1 MRALHLLTLGLLA
14 WTHVGWG
21 LLVRVARRLG
31 LGRVTD
37 DRESRAA
44 MAASG
49 AGDVGAASGGGAT
62 RGPVPTSPA
71 GAAPASSDAGGPST
85 AASGTAPTGLSTT
98 DERPT
103 VSVVIAAYAEEDAIA
118 ATVEGLAAQTW
129 PRDRLQ
135 IVVACDGS
143 TDQTAERARAAGA
156 DLVLELSRGG
166 KHHAQAGGV
175 ARATGEILAFSDAN
189 TSWEPT
195 ALAELVAAF
204 DDPQVGYACGRVS
217 FVAPEAA
224 SDRGSG
230 AAPNQE
236 GAYWRLEMALRRL
249 ESDWWSVTAGNGA
262 IYALRAELWSR
273 LRVAFGHDLALPHQV
288 VRHGLLAVD
297 RPTAKASEPMVPSI
311 DGEWRRKRRMMNQAW
326 RVVLRGGEDGGLRQ
340 GILDPT
346 GVPIPYL
353 AALVSHRWLR
363 YASPFLH
370 LLAYAAGL
378 AIVLGRGKGGGRNGT
393 DVSGAHAAGRAA
405 AGGSRCG
412 RRPVRGRRPRLHVL
426 LLAAHLAVPLGA
438 ALATRLRWRPL
449 LLCRY
454 YVLMTASI
462 AAGLSDHLR
471 HGTPAGWDPAEGT
484 R

>member
-21 LLVRVARRLG
+21 LFVRVARRLG

-37 DRESRAA
+37 DRESGSEADRRAD
-44 MAASG
+44 AS
-49 AGDVGAASGGGAT
+49 V
-62 RGPVPTSPA
+62 SPDDA
-71 GAAPASSDAGGPST
+71 GADDAST
-85 AASGTAPTGLSTT
+85 APVSSTT
-98 DERPT
+98 VDDRPT

-118 ATVEGLAAQTW
+118 ATVAGLAAQTW

-143 TDQTAERARAAGA
+143 TDRTAERARAAGA
-156 DLVLELSRGG
+156 DLVLELPRGG

-175 ARATGEILAFSDAN
+175 AQATGEILAFSDAN
-189 TSWEPT
+189 TSWDPT
-195 ALAELVAAF
+195 ALEELVAAF
-204 DDPQVGYACGRVS
+204 DDPQVGYACGRVH
-217 FVAPEAA
+217 FVAEDGAEGSSLVGAWNRGGRGPRRSPTGPESQAGCPTEGPEGEIRRSA
-224 SDRGSG
+224 DATDRGPRG
-230 AAPNQE
+230 KAPNQE
-236 GAYWRLEMALRRL
+236 GAYWKLEMALRRL

-273 LRVAFGHDLALPHQV
+273 LRVQFGHDLALPHQI
-288 VRHGLLAVD
+288 VRAGLLAVD

-346 GVPIPYL
+346 GLPIPYL

-378 AIVLGRGKGGGRNGT
+378 ALFVGRKP
-393 DVSGAHAAGRAA
+393 
-405 AGGSRCG
+405 
-412 RRPVRGRRPRLHVL
+412 RPTLHLL

-438 ALATRLRWRPL
+438 VAASRFRWRPL

>member
-21 LLVRVARRLG
+21 LFVRVARRLG

-44 MAASG
+44 
-49 AGDVGAASGGGAT
+49 T
-62 RGPVPTSPA
+62 
-71 GAAPASSDAGGPST
+71 AGGDAP
-85 AASGTAPTGLSTT
+85 GGDAPTKPL
-98 DERPT
+98 
-103 VSVVIAAYAEEDAIA
+103 VSVIIAAYAEEDAIA
-118 ATVEGLAAQTW
+118 ATVAGLAAQSW

-143 TDQTAERARAAGA
+143 TDRTAERARAAGA
-156 DLVLELSRGG
+156 DLVLELPRGG

-195 ALAELVAAF
+195 ALEELVAAF
-204 DDPQVGYACGRVS
+204 DDPRVGYACGRVS
-217 FVAPEAA
+217 FLKE
-224 SDRGSG
+224 DG
-230 AAPNQE
+230 ATNQE
-236 GAYWRLEMALRRL
+236 GAYWKLEMALRRL

-262 IYALRAELWSR
+262 IYALRTELWAQ

-288 VRHGLLAVD
+288 VRAGLLAVD

-326 RVVLRGGEDGGLRQ
+326 RVVLRGGEGGGLRQ

-346 GVPIPYL
+346 GVPLPYL

-370 LLAYAAGL
+370 LVAYAAGL
-378 AIVLGRGKGGGRNGT
+378 ALLL
-393 DVSGAHAAGRAA
+393 
-405 AGGSRCG
+405 
-412 RRPVRGRRPRLHVL
+412 RRRTTPLHVL

-438 ALATRLRWRPL
+438 AAATRIRWRPL

>member
-21 LLVRVARRLG
+21 LFVRVARRLG
-31 LGRVTD
+31 RGRVTD
-37 DRESRAA
+37 DRESRSAVA
-44 MAASG
+44 VASG
-49 AGDVGAASGGGAT
+49 RSAA
-62 RGPVPTSPA
+62 
-71 GAAPASSDAGGPST
+71 
-85 AASGTAPTGLSTT
+85 TT
-98 DERPT
+98 DRPL

-118 ATVEGLAAQTW
+118 ATVQGLAAQTW

-143 TDQTAERARAAGA
+143 TDRTAERARAAGA
-156 DLVLELSRGG
+156 DLVLELPRGG

-175 ARATGEILAFSDAN
+175 AQATGEILAFSDAN
-189 TSWEPT
+189 TRWEPT
-195 ALAELVAAF
+195 ALEELVAAF

-217 FVAPEAA
+217 FVAE
-224 SDRGSG
+224 DG
-230 AAPNQE
+230 ATNQE
-236 GAYWRLEMALRRL
+236 GAYWKLEMALRRL

-288 VRHGLLAVD
+288 VRAGLLAID

-346 GVPIPYL
+346 GLPIPYL

-378 AIVLGRGKGGGRNGT
+378 TIVLGRGGTPVRVAPAGSAAQGGGP
-393 DVSGAHAAGRAA
+393 
-405 AGGSRCG
+405 G
-412 RRPVRGRRPRLHVL
+412 RRSGRRDRPTLHVL
-426 LLAAHLAVPLGA
+426 LLAAHLAVPIGA
-438 ALATRLRWRPL
+438 VAAQRFRWRPL

>member
-21 LLVRVARRLG
+21 LFVRLARRLG

-37 DRESRAA
+37 DREARPRADGTLGAREAAGTTTSTTLRAA
-44 MAASG
+44 
-49 AGDVGAASGGGAT
+49 GG
-62 RGPVPTSPA
+62 PA
-71 GAAPASSDAGGPST
+71 GASGSSAGHP
-85 AASGTAPTGLSTT
+85 L
-98 DERPT
+98 
-103 VSVVIAAYAEEDAIA
+103 VSVIIAAYAEEDAIA
-118 ATVEGLAAQTW
+118 QTVANLAAQSW

-135 IVVACDGS
+135 IIVACDGS
-143 TDQTAERARAAGA
+143 TDRTAERARAAGA
-156 DLVLELSRGG
+156 DLVLELPRGG

-175 ARATGEILAFSDAN
+175 AEATGQILAFSDAN

-195 ALAELVAAF
+195 ALEELVAAF
-204 DDPQVGYACGRVS
+204 EDPRVGYACGRVS
-217 FVAPEAA
+217 FVAPDVA
-224 SDRGSG
+224 SGDGVG

-262 IYALRAELWSR
+262 IYALRAELWTR

-288 VRHGLLAVD
+288 VRAGLLAVD

-326 RVVLRGGEDGGLRQ
+326 RVVLRGGEGGGLRQ

-346 GVPIPYL
+346 GVPLPYL

-378 AIVLGRGKGGGRNGT
+378 AVVLGGGR
-393 DVSGAHAAGRAA
+393 GAAASVAGGGAVRRDHGAAGRGGGAGRAA
-405 AGGSRCG
+405 
-412 RRPVRGRRPRLHVL
+412 RPTLHVL
-426 LLAAHLAVPLGA
+426 LLAAHLAVPAGA
-438 ALATRLRWRPL
+438 AAAGRLRWRPL

-462 AAGLSDHLR
+462 AVGLGDHLR

>member
-21 LLVRVARRLG
+21 LFVRVARRFG
-31 LGRVTD
+31 IGRVTD
-37 DRESRAA
+37 DRESRSAA
-44 MAASG
+44 DGSAAESG
-49 AGDVGAASGGGAT
+49 LGSAT
-62 RGPVPTSPA
+62 SV
-71 GAAPASSDAGGPST
+71 
-85 AASGTAPTGLSTT
+85 
-98 DERPT
+98 RPM
-103 VSVVIAAYAEEDAIA
+103 VSVIVAAYAEEDAIA
-118 ATVEGLAAQTW
+118 ATVEGLQAQSW
-129 PRDRLQ
+129 PRERLQ

-143 TDQTAERARAAGA
+143 TDRTAERARAAGA
-156 DLVLELSRGG
+156 DLVLELPRGG

-175 ARATGEILAFSDAN
+175 AQATGEILAFSDAN
-189 TSWEPT
+189 TSWEPN

-204 DDPQVGYACGRVS
+204 EDPQVGYACGRVQ
-217 FVAPEAA
+217 FVAE
-224 SDRGSG
+224 DG
-230 AAPNQE
+230 ATNQE
-236 GAYWRLEMALRRL
+236 GAYWRMEMALRRR

-273 LRVAFGHDLALPHQV
+273 LRVTFGHDLALPHQV
-288 VRHGLLAVD
+288 VRAGMLAVD
-297 RPTAKASEPMVPSI
+297 RPTARASEPMVPSI
-311 DGEWRRKRRMMNQAW
+311 DGEWRRKRRMMNPAW
-326 RVVLRGGEDGGLRQ
+326 RVVLRGGAGGGLRS
-340 GILDPT
+340 GLLDPT

-363 YASPFLH
+363 YASPLLH

-378 AIVLGRGKGGGRNGT
+378 AVL
-393 DVSGAHAAGRAA
+393 V
-405 AGGSRCG
+405 
-412 RRPVRGRRPRLHVL
+412 RRDRGRRPTLHL
-426 LLAAHLAVPLGA
+426 LLVAAHLAVPLGA
-438 ALATRLRWRPL
+438 AAAQRFRWRPL

>member
-21 LLVRVARRLG
+21 LFVRVARRAG

-37 DRESRAA
+37 DRESRSAA
-44 MAASG
+44 Y
-49 AGDVGAASGGGAT
+49 
-62 RGPVPTSPA
+62 SPA
-71 GAAPASSDAGGPST
+71 DPGPATTPASEPRSGEPLPDGSAAPEGLPRASN
-85 AASGTAPTGLSTT
+85 
-98 DERPT
+98 RPL

-118 ATVEGLAAQTW
+118 RTVAGLAAQTW

-135 IVVACDGS
+135 IIVACDGS
-143 TDQTAERARAAGA
+143 TDQTAERARSAGA
-156 DLVLELSRGG
+156 DLVLELPRGG

-175 ARATGEILAFSDAN
+175 AQATGEILAFSDAN

-195 ALAELVAAF
+195 ALEELVAAF
-204 DDPQVGYACGRVS
+204 DDPQVGYACGRVH
-217 FVAPEAA
+217 FVADDGIGGVA
-224 SDRGSG
+224 DDG
-230 AAPNQE
+230 ANGKAPNQE
-236 GAYWRLEMALRRL
+236 GAYWKLEMALRRL

-262 IYALRAELWSR
+262 IYALRAELWER
-273 LRVAFGHDLALPHQV
+273 LRVEFGHDLALPHQV
-288 VRHGLLAVD
+288 VRAGLLAID
-297 RPTAKASEPMVPSI
+297 RPSAKASEPMVPSI

-326 RVVLRGGEDGGLRQ
+326 RVVLRGGEGGGLRQ

-346 GVPIPYL
+346 GIPAPYL

-378 AIVLGRGKGGGRNGT
+378 AIVLG
-393 DVSGAHAAGRAA
+393 GA
-405 AGGSRCG
+405 GSR
-412 RRPVRGRRPRLHVL
+412 RRPSLHVL

-438 ALATRLRWRPL
+438 VAASRFRWRPL

>member
-1 MRALHLLTLGLLA
+1 MRALHFLTLGLLA

-21 LLVRVARRLG
+21 LFVRVARRLG

-44 MAASG
+44 AATAD
-49 AGDVGAASGGGAT
+49 AG
-62 RGPVPTSPA
+62 PA
-71 GAAPASSDAGGPST
+71 GEATFGEAATPAPASVSGSSSGAPVAFTEAGPSGFGPGPEAT
-85 AASGTAPTGLSTT
+85 SSTVAP
-98 DERPT
+98 RPL

-118 ATVEGLAAQTW
+118 QTVAGLAAQTW
-129 PRDRLQ
+129 PRERLQ

-143 TDQTAERARAAGA
+143 TDRTAERARAAGA
-156 DLVLELSRGG
+156 DLVLELPRGG

-175 ARATGEILAFSDAN
+175 AQATGAILAFSDAN

-195 ALAELVAAF
+195 ALEELVAAF
-204 DDPQVGYACGRVS
+204 DDPRVGYACGRVA
-217 FVAPEAA
+217 FLAE
-224 SDRGSG
+224 DG
-230 AAPNQE
+230 ATNQE
-236 GAYWRLEMALRRL
+236 GAYWKLEMALRRL

-262 IYALRAELWSR
+262 IYALRAELWSQ
-273 LRVAFGHDLALPHQV
+273 LRVQFGHDLALPHQV
-288 VRHGLLAVD
+288 VRAGLLAVD

-326 RVVLRGGEDGGLRQ
+326 RVVLRGGEGGGLRQ

-346 GVPIPYL
+346 GLPIPYL
-353 AALVSHRWLR
+353 LAIVSHRWLR

-378 AIVLGRGKGGGRNGT
+378 ALLL
-393 DVSGAHAAGRAA
+393 A
-405 AGGSRCG
+405 
-412 RRPVRGRRPRLHVL
+412 RGRRTPLHVL

-438 ALATRLRWRPL
+438 AAASRFPWRPL

>member
-21 LLVRVARRLG
+21 LFVRLARRLG
-31 LGRVTD
+31 LGRVAD
-37 DRESRAA
+37 DRESRSAA
-44 MAASG
+44 ATPAAG
-49 AGDVGAASGGGAT
+49 AGPAASGGAGDDAVDGVAT
-62 RGPVPTSPA
+62 
-71 GAAPASSDAGGPST
+71 D
-85 AASGTAPTGLSTT
+85 
-98 DERPT
+98 RPL
-103 VSVVIAAYAEEDAIA
+103 VSVIIAAYAEEDAIA
-118 ATVEGLAAQTW
+118 RTVAGLAAQTW

-143 TDQTAERARAAGA
+143 TDRTAERARGAGA
-156 DLVLELSRGG
+156 DLVLELPRGG

-175 ARATGEILAFSDAN
+175 AQATGEILAFSDAN

-204 DDPQVGYACGRVS
+204 EDPQVGYACGRVS
-217 FVAPEAA
+217 FLAE
-224 SDRGSG
+224 DG
-230 AAPNQE
+230 ATNQE
-236 GAYWRLEMALRRL
+236 GAYWKLEMALRRL

-262 IYALRAELWSR
+262 IYALRAELWSQ

-288 VRHGLLAVD
+288 VRHGLLALD

-326 RVVLRGGEDGGLRQ
+326 RVVLRGGEGGGLRQ

-346 GVPIPYL
+346 GLPIPYL

-378 AIVLGRGKGGGRNGT
+378 AIVLG
-393 DVSGAHAAGRAA
+393 GAGARRAAVPVDGAAGRRRDRARR
-405 AGGSRCG
+405 SR
-412 RRPVRGRRPRLHVL
+412 PTLHVL

-438 ALATRLRWRPL
+438 VAATRFRRRPL

>member
-1 MRALHLLTLGLLA
+1 VRALHLLTLGLLA

-21 LLVRVARRLG
+21 LFVRVARRLG

-37 DRESRAA
+37 DRESRSAA
-44 MAASG
+44 GSDIG
-49 AGDVGAASGGGAT
+49 
-62 RGPVPTSPA
+62 SPA
-71 GAAPASSDAGGPST
+71 SRD
-85 AASGTAPTGLSTT
+85 
-98 DERPT
+98 DRRT

-118 ATVEGLAAQTW
+118 ATVAGLAAQTW

-143 TDQTAERARAAGA
+143 TDRTAERARAAGA
-156 DLVLELSRGG
+156 DLVLELPRGG

-189 TSWEPT
+189 TSWDPT
-195 ALAELVAAF
+195 ALEELVAAF

-217 FVAPEAA
+217 FLAE
-224 SDRGSG
+224 DG
-230 AAPNQE
+230 ATNQE
-236 GAYWRLEMALRRL
+236 GSYWRLEMSLRRL

-262 IYALRAELWSR
+262 IYALRAELWSQ
-273 LRVAFGHDLALPHQV
+273 LRVEFGHDLALPHQV
-288 VRHGLLAVD
+288 VRGGLRAVD
-297 RPTAKASEPMVPSI
+297 RPTARASEPMVPSI

-326 RVVLRGGEDGGLRQ
+326 RVVLRGGEGGGLRQ
-340 GILDPT
+340 GILDPA
-346 GVPIPYL
+346 GLPIPYL

-378 AIVLGRGKGGGRNGT
+378 ALLLGRRGGPGR
-393 DVSGAHAAGRAA
+393 S
-405 AGGSRCG
+405 SR
-412 RRPVRGRRPRLHVL
+412 PTLHLL

-438 ALATRLRWRPL
+438 VAAGRFRWRPL